1 MKKLIAIAGIAT
13 LAACG
18 GGADEPT
25 EDTAIDEA
33 AAAVIPETSAGTYTS
48 TTPDGAEVVVAL
60 NADGSYT
67 VSEAGEQVEAGSWED
82 NIRGTCLTAEGG
94 DGENCFNIQ
103 PGAEAGMM
111 DVTGP
116 DGETMSYAFEG

>member
-18 GGADEPT
+18 GGTDEPT
-25 EDTAIDEA
+25 EDTSIDDA
-33 AAAVIPETSAGTYTS
+33 AAAVIPETNAGTYTS
-48 TTPDGAEVVVAL
+48 TTPDGEEVVVAL

-67 VSEAGEQVEAGSWED
+67 VTQAGEQVEAGTWED

-94 DGENCFNIQ
+94 EGENCVNIQ
-103 PGAEAGMM
+103 ATDEEGMV
-111 DVTGP
+111 DIT
-116 DGETMSYAFEG
+116 DANGETMSYSFEG